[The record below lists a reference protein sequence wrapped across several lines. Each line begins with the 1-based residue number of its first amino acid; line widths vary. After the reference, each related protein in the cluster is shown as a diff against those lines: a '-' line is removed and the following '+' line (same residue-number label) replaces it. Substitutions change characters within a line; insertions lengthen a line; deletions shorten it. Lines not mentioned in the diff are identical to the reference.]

1 MASITCRRRID
12 ASGACVSAR
21 RPAHRRPTHGAAL
34 IGAGLAVLAATWAP
48 LYAAVPAGER
58 VEPTAAQR
66 RATSLVTRLIAGHHY
81 QPAKLDDT
89 LSSRILERYVER
101 LDPNRMYL
109 TATDV
114 GGFMESRTRVDDW
127 LRETRLEPAFEVFTK
142 FRARLIQRLDH
153 ALELLEVKFDYTVDE
168 TYLLD
173 RSETPWAADEA
184 QMTDLWR
191 KRVKNDILSLRMAG
205 SDEDAI
211 KQTLKKRYEALMDR
225 AAHFDSEDVFE
236 LFMNAYA
243 ASVDPHTAYLSPRA
257 SENFR
262 IHMSLSLEGIG
273 ARLQR
278 DNEFVL
284 VVDVI
289 AGGPADTNGQVHAGD
304 RIIGVAQG
312 EDGEVVDVIG
322 WPLDDVVD
330 LIRGPRN
337 SIVRLKLLPKD
348 TGLKGPP
355 MEVAIKRDKVTLEN
369 QAAKSTVIEAG
380 SSALRIGAVRIP
392 SFYADDQARAR
403 GDKKYRSTTRDVRT
417 LVEALASDNVDGMV
431 IDLRGNGGG
440 ALTEAIALT
449 GLFIE
454 SGPVVQIKDSGG
466 RLTIKRDPDPDIAY
480 TGPLAVLVDRFSA
493 SASEIFAAAIQDY
506 GRGIVLG
513 EPTHGKGTVQSVVDL
528 NRLVRD
534 DGARL
539 GQLKLTTAQ
548 FFRING
554 EGTQIRG
561 VLPDIE
567 FPTAAFLDDL
577 GEKSYDNALPWQAI
591 PATGFDRVIASWPD
605 LGGVRAEHE
614 RRSADNPDMREILR
628 TAQAQHDARQS
639 TSVSLNET
647 TRREEFEAATE
658 AAEAARKESEKSDDE
673 NAQSDNASLVRERYR
688 LDDALVGEAANI
700 LADLLASGIPGHVG
714 GVAHTGKPEAATN

>member
-1 MASITCRRRID
+1 MA
-12 ASGACVSAR
+12 V
-21 RPAHRRPTHGAAL
+21 AL
-34 IGAGLAVLAATWAP
+34 ALLATLATSWAP
-48 LYAAVPAGER
+48 LHAATPAAEQI
-58 VEPTAAQR
+58 EPTAAQR

-81 QPAKLDDT
+81 HPAKLDDT

-109 TATDV
+109 TAADV
-114 GGFMESRTRVDDW
+114 GEFMSSRTSVDDW
-127 LRETRLEPAFEVFTK
+127 LRETRLEPAFEIFTK
-142 FRARLIQRLDH
+142 FRSRLSQRLDH
-153 ALELLEVKFDYTVDE
+153 ALALLETEFDYSRDE
-168 TYLLD
+168 SYLLD

-184 QMTDLWR
+184 QMAELWR
-191 KRVKNDILSLRMAG
+191 KRVKNDRLSLRLAG
-205 SDEDAI
+205 SEEDSI
-211 KQTLKKRYEALMDR
+211 KETLRKRYVALKER

-304 RIIGVAQG
+304 RIVGVAQG
-312 EDGEVVDVIG
+312 EDGDVVDVIG

-369 QAAKSTVIEAG
+369 QAAKSTILKTG
-380 SSALRIGAVRIP
+380 PSDLRIGAVRIP

-403 GDKKYRSTTRDVRT
+403 GDKNYRSTTRDVRA
-417 LVEALASDNVDGMV
+417 LVEALAADNVDGMV

-466 RLTIKRDPDPDIAY
+466 KLTIKRDPDPAIAY

-534 DGARL
+534 DEARL

-591 PATGFDRVIASWPD
+591 PATGFDRVIAGWPD
-605 LGGVRAEHE
+605 LGGVRDAHAL
-614 RRSADNPDMREILR
+614 RTADSPDIQELLR
-628 TAQAQHDARQS
+628 TAQAQQDARQS
-639 TSVSLNET
+639 TSVSLNEKL
-647 TRREEFEAATE
+647 RRDEFEEATK
-658 AAEAARKESEKSDDE
+658 AAEKARKETEKANADEGADSD
-673 NAQSDNASLVRERYR
+673 SLIRERYR
-688 LDDALVGEAANI
+688 LDDALVTEAANI
-700 LADLLASGIPGHVG
+700 LADLLAIGLPGNVS
-714 GVAHTGKPEAATN
+714 GVAHTGNPPAPAN